1 MRVLAIDP
9 AIRNTGY
16 AVLEGDARKPV
27 VIAYGVVVVPQSR
40 PQSAA
45 LAEIRTRLAEQIAM
59 HRPEEV
65 AVEGIIY
72 VQSHR
77 TAITMGA
84 ARAAALIAAAEG
96 GLPVYEYA
104 PRKVKMAVVGR
115 GAAEKTQ
122 VAFMVR
128 ALLGLAETP
137 EADAADALAIG
148 LAHLQAADPLRAR
161 LMDRKPI

>member
-16 AVLEGDARKPV
+16 ALLEGDQHKQRA
-27 VIAYGVVVVPQSR
+27 IDYGVISIPAKI

-45 LAEIRTRLAEQIAM
+45 LSAIRTGLCNLIVQYQ
-59 HRPEEV
+59 PDVV

-72 VQSHR
+72 VQSVR

-84 ARAAALIAAAEG
+84 ARAASLIAAADH
-96 GLPVYEYA
+96 GLPVFEYA
-104 PRKVKMAVVGR
+104 PKKIKKAVVGN
-115 GAAEKTQ
+115 GNADKSQ

-128 ALLGLAETP
+128 ALLGLSETP
-137 EADAADALAIG
+137 PHDAADAIAIAV
-148 LAHLQAADPLRAR
+148 AHLSASDP
-161 LMDRKPI
+161 RKAILLEQRQV